1 MTSEDAL
8 LTLSET
14 VTFEFATA
22 LPAGAALAFVR
33 DPRAS
38 LASAPFIADLRV
50 RPAQGPVG
58 TNGVALV
65 SADLLVDTPL
75 FGRRRFP
82 FVSELHETATGARLL
97 PVRPVETLGSSAEGP
112 GSGPPAEPVGW
123 AEVTGSVE
131 VAAVE
136 ATGVEVAG
144 VEVTAAEVA
153 AIEVAGAG
161 VPVAATGADREA
173 GVVGS
178 AASASSAGSADNVA
192 RASVLRYEFGAK
204 VYLDLPAGERW
215 GGRALAK
222 MVRFAAA
229 TVLRELLRS
238 LRTTLSEA
246 AARAAV
252 PAAVAGE

>member
-65 SADLLVDTPL
+65 SADLMVDTPL

-97 PVRPVETLGSSAEGP
+97 PVRPAEIRSSGADEP
-112 GSGPPAEPVGW
+112 GSGPSAEPAGW
-123 AEVTGSVE
+123 AEVAGSVE

-136 ATGVEVAG
+136 VAAVEATAVEVSAI
-144 VEVTAAEVA
+144 EVS
-153 AIEVAGAG
+153 AIEVADAG
-161 VPVAATGADREA
+161 VPAAAAGVDREA
-173 GVVGS
+173 GVAGS
-178 AASASSAGSADNVA
+178 AA
-192 RASVLRYEFGAK
+192 ASVLRYEFGAK